1 MRIINVSKG
10 KILAERVE
18 IADSFFSRIKGLLG
32 KECISDSEA
41 LVLRPCVAI
50 HTLGMKFPIDVI
62 FLGKDNTVVAIRKG
76 LLPNRLAGFYFGAF
90 SAVELPA
97 GTLEKTGTTI
107 GDRIEI
113 V

>member
-10 KILAERVE
+10 KVIAERAE
-18 IADSFFSRIKGLLG
+18 MADNFFSRLKGLIG
-32 KECISDSEA
+32 KKSISDSEA

-50 HTLGMKFPIDVI
+50 HTLGMKFHIDVI

-76 LLPNRLAGFYFGAF
+76 LPPNRLAGFHFNAI
-90 SAVELPA
+90 SAVELPS
-97 GTLEKTGTTI
+97 GTLERTGTTI